1 MANFNTPVENAI
13 NSIFQQI
20 GTLDYAMLMPEG
32 EKLFGLLAVIV
43 ISWMGIRY
51 LLQSGS
57 MTDLM
62 GSFIQSILMIGLV
75 YWFIQPGSYTMIF
88 GTGAIDDTSSGIVGS
103 MNVIAGKII
112 GGDSSLAGS
121 ITSTVSMLIGKS
133 FEIAVALKNEFFKDG
148 SSWMTLISSFF
159 KNLFVIIYYV
169 VAMFML
175 LLAGLIFFAVTVY
188 SQIMI
193 IIALILGP
201 VLIPWMLLPAASFL
215 FDGWL
220 RFLIIGA
227 LTKVVGA
234 IMIAVSAK
242 VLDAVVLN
250 IAGADFATQIIS
262 AMMAMLFSLLIVYL
276 MSQIPSIAS
285 SIIQGGSG
293 ANLMRGISS
302 GGRLAGAGGRAIGEG
317 MSKSGQALSNATAG
331 NNSNLVKGAGAVAGG
346 AMKGAGA
353 TTRIASGGSVMQKT
367 SSPSSPGKSSGSAP
381 KTSSKK

>member
-1 MANFNTPVENAI
+1 MANFNTPVENAV
-13 NSIFQQI
+13 NAIFQQI
-20 GTLDYAMLMPEG
+20 GTLDYGMLLPEG
-32 EKLFGLLAVIV
+32 ESLFGLLAVIV

-62 GSFIQSILMIGLV
+62 GSFIQTILMIGLV
-75 YWFIQPGSYTMIF
+75 YWLIQPASYALIF
-88 GTGAIDDTSSGIVGS
+88 GTGAIDDASSGIVGT
-103 MNVIAGKII
+103 MNVIAAKII
-112 GGDSSLAGS
+112 GGNSSIASS
-121 ITSTVSMLIGKS
+121 ITTTVSMLIGKS
-133 FEIAVALKNEFFKDG
+133 FEIAIALKDEFFKDG

-169 VAMFML
+169 VAMFVL
-175 LLAGLIFFAVTVY
+175 LLAGLVFFAVTVY
-188 SQIMI
+188 SQVMI
-193 IIALILGP
+193 VIALILGP
-201 VLIPWMLLPAASFL
+201 VLVPWILLPATSFL

-220 RFLIIGA
+220 RFLIIAA

-234 IMIAVSAK
+234 IMMAVSAK
-242 VLDAVVLN
+242 VLDAVVMN
-250 IAGADFATQIIS
+250 ISGADFTTQIIS
-262 AMMAMLFSLLIVYL
+262 AMMAMLFSLLILYL

-317 MSKSGQALSNATAG
+317 MTKSGQALSNATAG
-331 NNSNLVKGAGAVAGG
+331 SQNNLVKGMGAVGGG

-353 TTRIASGGSVMQKT
+353 TTRIASGGNVMQKAG
-367 SSPSSPGKSSGSAP
+367 SPSSPSKSSGSTP
-381 KTSSKK
+381 KTKT

>member
-1 MANFNTPVENAI
+1 MANFNTPVENAV
-13 NSIFQQI
+13 NAIFQQI
-20 GTLDYAMLMPEG
+20 GTLDYGMLLPEG
-32 EKLFGLLAVIV
+32 ESLFGLLAVIV

-62 GSFIQSILMIGLV
+62 GSFIQTILMIGLV
-75 YWFIQPGSYTMIF
+75 YWLIQPASYALIF
-88 GTGAIDDTSSGIVGS
+88 GTGAIDDASSGIVGT
-103 MNVIAGKII
+103 MNVIAAKII
-112 GGDSSLAGS
+112 GGNSSIASS
-121 ITSTVSMLIGKS
+121 ITTTVSMLIGKS
-133 FEIAVALKNEFFKDG
+133 FEIAIALKDEFFKDG

-169 VAMFML
+169 VAMFVL
-175 LLAGLIFFAVTVY
+175 LLAGLVFFAVTVY
-188 SQIMI
+188 SQVMI
-193 IIALILGP
+193 VIALILGP
-201 VLIPWMLLPAASFL
+201 VLVPWILLPATSFL

-220 RFLIIGA
+220 RFLIIAA

-242 VLDAVVLN
+242 VLDAVVMN
-250 IAGADFATQIIS
+250 ISGADFTTQIIS
-262 AMMAMLFSLLIVYL
+262 AMMAMLFSLLILYL

-317 MSKSGQALSNATAG
+317 MTKSGQALSNATAG
-331 NNSNLVKGAGAVAGG
+331 SQNNLVKGMGAVGGG

-353 TTRIASGGSVMQKT
+353 TTRIASGGNVMQKAG
-367 SSPSSPGKSSGSAP
+367 SPSSPSKSSGSTP
-381 KTSSKK
+381 KTKT

>member
-1 MANFNTPVENAI
+1 MANFNTPVENAV
-13 NSIFQQI
+13 NAIFQQI
-20 GTLDYAMLMPEG
+20 GTLDYGMLLPEG
-32 EKLFGLLAVIV
+32 ESLFGLLAVIV

-62 GSFIQSILMIGLV
+62 GSFIQTILMIGLV
-75 YWFIQPGSYTMIF
+75 YWLIQPASYALIF
-88 GTGAIDDTSSGIVGS
+88 GTGAIDDASSGIVGT
-103 MNVIAGKII
+103 MNVIAAKII
-112 GGDSSLAGS
+112 GGNSSIASS
-121 ITSTVSMLIGKS
+121 ITTTVSMLIGKS
-133 FEIAVALKNEFFKDG
+133 FEIAIALKDEFFKDG

-169 VAMFML
+169 VAMFVL
-175 LLAGLIFFAVTVY
+175 LLAGLVFFAVTVY
-188 SQIMI
+188 SQVMI
-193 IIALILGP
+193 VIALILGP
-201 VLIPWMLLPAASFL
+201 VLVPWILLPATSFL

-220 RFLIIGA
+220 RFLIIAA

-234 IMIAVSAK
+234 IMMAVSAK
-242 VLDAVVLN
+242 VLDAVVMN
-250 IAGADFATQIIS
+250 ISGADFTTQIIS
-262 AMMAMLFSLLIVYL
+262 AMMAMLFSLLILYL

-317 MSKSGQALSNATAG
+317 MTKSGQALSNATAG
-331 NNSNLVKGAGAVAGG
+331 SQNNLVKGMGAVGGG

-353 TTRIASGGSVMQKT
+353 TTRIASGGNVMQKAG
-367 SSPSSPGKSSGSAP
+367 SPSSPSKSSGPTP
-381 KTSSKK
+381 KTKT